1 MPVDPGE
8 TIKVG
13 GGAWPNGKALAF
25 GARDWRFDPS
35 RPKKERG
42 KEVTGEGDDEVG
54 GERRAGGRRDRE
66 RRDRERRE
74 RRAGAR
80 REQGREESE
89 ERRTCG
95 GGSDG
100 GLMVSGVERG
110 RFKDCFRTVFP
121 HDYSR
126 NSNVKNIRT

>member
-54 GERRAGGRRDRE
+54 GERRAGV
-66 RRDRERRE
+66 
-74 RRAGAR
+74 R
-80 REQGREESE
+80 REQGREGSE

-100 GLMVSGVERG
+100 ELMVSGVERG